1 MTDLPIACT
10 LTPNDLRDRRADLLP
25 ALLERADSHEPLADG
40 YRIRFKPG
48 EDVLAA
54 IAQTIEAERHCCRF
68 LRFVV
73 TVEAD
78 EGPILLEVTGP
89 RGTREFLEGLVS
101 A

>member
-1 MTDLPIACT
+1 MADLPIVCT
-10 LTPNDLRDRRADLLP
+10 LTPSGLTDRRANLLP
-25 ALLERADSHEPLADG
+25 GLLARAESREPFADG
-40 YRIRFKPG
+40 YRIRFKG
-48 EDVLAA
+48 SEDVLAA

-73 TVEAD
+73 TVDAD

-89 RGTREFLEGLVS
+89 DGTREFLEGLLS